1 LESAQGTSDRLL
13 YAHTDTLTIPPMRV
27 RLMDTTPRIIS
38 TMEFSLAWVRGF
50 TPDGLAAD
58 STDAIGIEM
67 AGSAADSVAMTEG
80 SVAGAIS
87 EAVQTSVA
95 EATSA
100 EMAER
105 ASEAEAASEAT
116 ADPAEAV
123 DSAAEINHE
132 AVADHMAE
140 ANRAVTAVTAATGNS
155 TQMFLSGTAGSI
167 RCHPFSICKPRSP
180 QDRGATKPIAY
191 RGEWGLG
198 WS

>member
-1 LESAQGTSDRLL
+1 MDSARGTSDRLL
-13 YAHTDTLTIPPMRV
+13 YAHTDTLTITPMRV
-27 RLMDTTPRIIS
+27 RLMGTTPRIIS

-155 TQMFLSGTAGSI
+155 TQLVLSGTAGSFH
-167 RCHPFSICKPRSP
+167 CQPF
-180 QDRGATKPIAY
+180 
-191 RGEWGLG
+191 LLLL
-198 WS
+198 